1 MGFKSYVI
9 LTAKVS
15 CQAQGF
21 TFIFYYAIDYIQT
34 REAIDLIY
42 FLIQI
47 F

>member
-9 LTAKVS
+9 LTAKVRY
-15 CQAQGF
+15 QAEGF
-21 TFIFYYAIDYIQT
+21 TFIFYYAIDYKQT
-34 REAIDLIY
+34 HEAIELIY